1 MGRIKSLDIMTH
13 LRTQYVTLTSEDY
26 KLLYTQLAHK
36 LDTAM
41 NFTGF
46 AADQR
51 FIFEQ
56 LAAEGQRI
64 PELQKCDFLRT
75 GTAHLPPIQKAIDSY
90 LTAHPRTAT
99 QTFASMVEHITLHA
113 PNFIQTTTDM
123 GYTAASAD
131 VGPHTVSDISA
142 LLASPLF
149 LSALATAAAAAV
161 IPLANRR
168 SCNRGSR
175 SGQSPVPTAPSISP
189 RSYCLH
195 GYDSHAGVD
204 CHKMRHGPLA
214 KDFTDAARQALH
226 HTALP
231 GGSIHRL

>member
-1 MGRIKSLDIMTH
+1 
-13 LRTQYVTLTSEDY
+13 
-26 KLLYTQLAHK
+26 
-36 LDTAM
+36 M

-56 LAAEGQRI
+56 LAAQGQRV

-142 LLASPLF
+142 LLVSPLF
-149 LSALATAAAAAV
+149 LSALATAAAAAAAV

-168 SCNRGSR
+168 SRNRGSR